1 MTHLPPFLF
10 PKIATFSA
18 LGKSSQPE
26 TFSDAFQHEPFHF
39 RHLLPVN
46 RFHQRTLRLFQRGTL
61 QKPIGI
67 FIRVFIV
74 GVLIVCL
81 QTYIKR
87 KKLKHK
93 CPTFKFLPL
102 ILDGKKI
109 FAWAEFYP

>member
-1 MTHLPPFLF
+1 MPDVAEMVALGIIPVSYTHLDVY
-10 PKIATFSA
+10 KRQI
-18 LGKSSQPE
+18 
-26 TFSDAFQHEPFHF
+26 
-39 RHLLPVN
+39 
-46 RFHQRTLRLFQRGTL
+46 TL